1 MGKRTKA
8 RECAMQM
15 LYQWDATGQ
24 TMTRVAESY
33 WKVRSTTETT
43 REMAERL
50 ALGASRDKEP
60 IDEAISG
67 ALKNWRFERIAAVD
81 KGILRLATYELMR
94 EMQTPSSVILNEA
107 IDLAKRF
114 GEKDSG
120 PFVNGV
126 LDAVSR
132 SLRPYEARPAPV
144 EAAPAGDTS
153 DEED

>member
-1 MGKRTKA
+1 MGKRTRA

-33 WKVRSTTETT
+33 WKVRSTTEAT

-50 ALGASRDKEP
+50 ALGASREKRP
-60 IDEAISG
+60 IDEAISA

-94 EMQTPSSVILNEA
+94 EMQTPSSVILNE
-107 IDLAKRF
+107 
-114 GEKDSG
+114 
-120 PFVNGV
+120 
-126 LDAVSR
+126 
-132 SLRPYEARPAPV
+132 
-144 EAAPAGDTS
+144 
-153 DEED
+153 